1 MYAIPSYSFSV
12 IPILNP
18 LYNQLNLDRMSLS
31 HCIIMAYVLV
41 GAFKFHYCLLWCYVC
56 AGHVQT
62 VQARVRDR
70 VNVRENE

>member
-1 MYAIPSYSFSV
+1 
-12 IPILNP
+12 
-18 LYNQLNLDRMSLS
+18 
-31 HCIIMAYVLV
+31 MAYVLV

-62 VQARVRDR
+62 VQARVRDP